1 MSDEPMRDERLLET
15 QDLKTIK
22 TLADK
27 FQRCVAN
34 GNITPILQVGCDCV
48 FLRKNGLILTV
59 RKERECAGR

>member
-1 MSDEPMRDERLLET
+1 MSDEHLLKAK
-15 QDLKTIK
+15 DLPTIK

-34 GNITPILQVGCDCV
+34 GNITPLVQVGCDVV

-59 RKERECAGR
+59 RKELECEGR